1 MVVVRREGCFDGIL
15 STRIEGF
22 FILDEATGITPI
34 PYVQSDGLPVQ
45 AIPREMTIAR
55 ERANQKRI
63 WDCQLATEGGRGRE
77 VRTAVERSR
86 WRKAA
91 GKASSCFPRAMS
103 YNRIE
108 WMDGIVRQCYRRAI
122 LTLDDSLGPRHPR
135 HLGALSIS
143 CGPSSQSGRC
153 ICQASVD
160 CTRRLLMPFQG
171 QPGGAIGQQCT
182 RETSILGKV

>member
-1 MVVVRREGCFDGIL
+1 MSSRTDKLLMVVVRREGCFDGIL

-63 WDCQLATEGGRGRE
+63 WDCQLAQGSRKYRQGATEGGRGRE

-91 GKASSCFPRAMS
+91 GKASSCFPRG
-103 YNRIE
+103 N
-108 WMDGIVRQCYRRAI
+108 V
-122 LTLDDSLGPRHPR
+122 
-135 HLGALSIS
+135 
-143 CGPSSQSGRC
+143 
-153 ICQASVD
+153 V
-160 CTRRLLMPFQG
+160 
-171 QPGGAIGQQCT
+171 QQD
-182 RETSILGKV
+182 